1 MPQSRP
7 SIGSG
12 FHKHARIQYP
22 DLGEVRR
29 RPAAG
34 LSFEVRES
42 FTEEIIT
49 EDAVGVVGWSF
60 TQNGLNY
67 ACRIKDEKNND
78 VYGFAVEVPKGQ
90 PYLHRSPNMCI
101 AEKAHVIAMVEQ
113 MLSADKADKKAQHR
127 SAFNELEKK
136 CFDQSPQSGLVKEGP
151 PAVPK
156 NLFSKG
162 HLTGYCGLVFA
173 NDADFLKPAEPAV
186 LALEWEMDGK
196 KYFIDCSEAIPK
208 FKMGYVTN
216 PRNAPMYNMT
226 RSEAKNAVD
235 YVRAKINMTDVELSR
250 ICGVTGLWSRLEV
263 TAEFLSMVR
272 QPSQP

>member
-12 FHKHARIQYP
+12 FHKHARVQYP
-22 DLGEVRR
+22 DLGEIRR

-49 EDAVGVVGWSF
+49 EDAVGVVGWGF

-67 ACRIKDEKNND
+67 ACRIKDERNND

-113 MLSADKADKKAQHR
+113 ILSADKKQQYLN
-127 SAFNELEKK
+127 AFYELEKK
-136 CFDQSPQSGLVKEGP
+136 CFDPASGLVKEGP
-151 PAVPK
+151 PTVPK
-156 NLFSKG
+156 SLFSKG

-196 KYFIDCSEAIPK
+196 KYFIDCSGPIPS
-208 FKMGYVTN
+208 FKMGYVSN

-226 RSEAKNAVD
+226 RSEAKDAVA
-235 YVRAKINMTDVELSR
+235 YAQAKINMTDVQLSR
-250 ICGVTGLWSRLEV
+250 LCGITGLWSRLEV
-263 TAEFLSMVR
+263 TAERLSMVR
-272 QPSQP
+272 QPTQP